1 MAFRRR
7 SPADPAVALP
17 LRQGPARRHQPEKL
31 ERRVT
36 TMQQYPRSPKIL
48 LGGMAHLARFID
60 KIRMRHAGL
69 IQDYNYIT
77 VGFDKYLLDFLQ
89 INVENF
95 ETRVLQGGTDEEIL
109 SWVKAHARP
118 LTDEDIRQ
126 WNERILN
133 GVPKDEAARQ
143 RSEEH
148 TSELQ
153 SQFHLVCRLLLEKK

>member
-1 MAFRRR
+1 MTA
-7 SPADPAVALP
+7 
-17 LRQGPARRHQPEKL
+17 QK
-31 ERRVT
+31 
-36 TMQQYPRSPKIL
+36 YPRSPKVL

-77 VGFDKYLLDFLQ
+77 VGFDKYLIDFLQ
-89 INVENF
+89 IKGEDF

-109 SWVKAHARP
+109 AWVKAQARP

-133 GVPKDEAARQ
+133 GGPKDEAARQ
-143 RSEEH
+143 RFQARRAEIAAKRGVPVEQLPRTATWVDNIELDEE
-148 TSELQ
+148 
-153 SQFHLVCRLLLEKK
+153 RR